1 MKKFIYYIGI
11 LAFYAFFQLHVLWK
25 KKVALK

>member
-11 LAFYAFFQLHVLWK
+11 LAYAFFQLHVLWK